1 MNRETTP
8 EIQRG
13 MKIRREVLGDEY
25 VDKATSDNRD
35 FFREF
40 QEIITGKCWG
50 AAWGRGI
57 LSRRD
62 RSLLTLAMLAAM
74 NREQELGIHFAGAI
88 RNGCTPEELKEL
100 CIHVN
105 AYCGAP
111 AAVGCF
117 RSLRKVLEELNI
129 EV

>member
-50 AAWGRGI
+50 AAWECLLRRTGCGGLFS
-57 LSRRD
+57 LS
-62 RSLLTLAMLAAM
+62 S
-74 NREQELGIHFAGAI
+74 
-88 RNGCTPEELKEL
+88 
-100 CIHVN
+100 
-105 AYCGAP
+105 
-111 AAVGCF
+111 
-117 RSLRKVLEELNI
+117 
-129 EV
+129 